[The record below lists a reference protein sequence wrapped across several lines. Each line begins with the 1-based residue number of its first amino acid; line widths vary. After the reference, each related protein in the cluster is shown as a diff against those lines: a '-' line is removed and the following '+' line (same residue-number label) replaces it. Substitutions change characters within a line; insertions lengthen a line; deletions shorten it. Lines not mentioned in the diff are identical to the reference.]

1 LRIGE
6 KRIPCAAAPSV
17 VKGGCGTIF
26 SVGRLAN
33 ADVNCAGLFIASVKS
48 RCQAKTKI
56 FSCTRR
62 TNVLENIT
70 RRDGRRAQTEEVK
83 REVAIK

>member
-1 LRIGE
+1 VEQSFQLVCR
-6 KRIPCAAAPSV
+6 RTP
-17 VKGGCGTIF
+17 
-26 SVGRLAN
+26 
-33 ADVNCAGLFIASVKS
+33 VNYAGFFIASVKS

-56 FSCTRR
+56 FSRTRV
-62 TNVLENIT
+62 TNVVENIT